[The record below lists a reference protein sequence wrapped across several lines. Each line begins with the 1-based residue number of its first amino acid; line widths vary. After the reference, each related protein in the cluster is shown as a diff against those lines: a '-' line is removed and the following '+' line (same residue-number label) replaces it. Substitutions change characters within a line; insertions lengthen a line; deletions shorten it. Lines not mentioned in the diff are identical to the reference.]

1 MRFMQDE
8 CVTVGQYA
16 KSLGL
21 SRRTIQR
28 YISNGMPIIK
38 GTRKSVHLPTVNR
51 WREEQAV
58 SKGEH
63 NE

>member
-1 MRFMQDE
+1 MHYMQHE

-28 YISNGMPIIK
+28 YISNGMPTIK
-38 GTRKSVHLPTVNR
+38 GTHKSIHLPTVNK
-51 WREEQAV
+51 WWEEQAV
-58 SKGEH
+58 SKGGA

>member
-1 MRFMQDE
+1 
-8 CVTVGQYA
+8 VSVGQYA

-28 YISNGMPIIK
+28 YISNGMPTIK
-38 GTRKSVHLPTVNR
+38 GTHKSIHLPTVNK
-51 WREEQAV
+51 WWEEQAV
-58 SKGEH
+58 SKGGR